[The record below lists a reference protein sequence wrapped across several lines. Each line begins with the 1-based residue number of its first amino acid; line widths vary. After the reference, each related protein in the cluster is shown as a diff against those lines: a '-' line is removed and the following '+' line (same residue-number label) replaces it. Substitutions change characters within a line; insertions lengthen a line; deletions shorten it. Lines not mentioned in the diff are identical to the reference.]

1 MNNAGV
7 SFEARRNTWLR
18 THETD
23 VNEYDA
29 SWKINARGVFLGC
42 KYAAAQML
50 KQEPVFGQDR
60 GWSMSLPSDSQFQSL
75 YSYSVVVNMASAL
88 GLVGRAG
95 SIGYV
100 ASKGAVVQMTKV
112 VSSSRSGG
120 AYDVSADHVQRW
132 LLNTLRTEL

>member
-1 MNNAGV
+1 MVNNAGV

-42 KYAAAQML
+42 KFAAAQML
-50 KQEPVFGQDR
+50 KQEPIFGQDR
-60 GWSMSLPSDSQFQSL
+60 GWSKIYLSDPQFWKPRLPL
-75 YSYSVVVNMASAL
+75 AVVNMASAL

-95 SIGYV
+95 SICYI

-112 VSSSRSGG
+112 VSNS
-120 AYDVSADHVQRW
+120 Q
-132 LLNTLRTEL
+132 LLGTTICSC